1 MTVEYCRIIPANV
14 DLALIDESA
23 RVEEPVASSS
33 SSEPVVQS
41 TTEQEETRSFFGF
54 KIRRGGARRNEEP
67 Q

>member
-1 MTVEYCRIIPANV
+1 MKVEYCRIIPANV

-33 SSEPVVQS
+33 SSEPVVQP
-41 TTEQEETRSFFGF
+41 TEQEEPRSFFGF